1 MSGHLKVFIAI
12 VVLGALAIVGYR
24 FARPFLTDAAQRQT
38 SDAAATRGKA
48 SIGMDSW
55 IGYFPLCSPQME
67 RRMRVEGYVLR
78 CEDDKADYATRFQRL
93 ANGELDFAVSTVDAW
108 LLNGKAFDYPAAIV
122 AVIDESK
129 GGDAIVARRARVPD
143 LDTLKRVSGSKI
155 AFTPASPSEHLL
167 KSIGVHF
174 DLPQLRERRGA
185 WRVEAS
191 GSSDALARLNR
202 GEVDVAVLW
211 EPDVSRALA
220 DPAYVKLIGS
230 DDTEKLIVDVLLASR
245 RVLQERPEL
254 VQAVL
259 EQYFDSLLH
268 YTEDSAALR
277 KDAAAA
283 SGLPADQV
291 EAMLGGVRWVSLNE
305 NGALW
310 FGISPTGVPTDEG
323 LIEAMRSATSV
334 LIAAGDFS
342 TDPIP
347 DGDPYRLTNRQPL
360 SALYLQGSGLAIA
373 GTAVDGL
380 ARTFSALDDAGWA
393 RLREVGTLRI
403 EPISFARGT
412 ANLDEQGVAALAAV
426 AERLSHYPNYR
437 LVVKGHTGIDGEA
450 RANLD
455 LSQKRALAVVE
466 HLIATYRMDQNRIRG
481 LGFGGT
487 QPLARREDES
497 DRAFGYRLPRVE
509 LALVSEPL

>member
-1 MSGHLKVFIAI
+1 MSGHLKVFVAI

-24 FARPFLTDAAQRQT
+24 FARPLLTDAAQRQT

-48 SIGMDSW
+48 TIGVDSW

-67 RRMRVEGYVLR
+67 RRLRAEGYVLR
-78 CEDDKADYATRFQRL
+78 CEDDKADYPTRFQRL
-93 ANGELDFAVSTVDAW
+93 AKGELDFAVSTVDAW
-108 LLNGKAFDYPAAIV
+108 LLNGKAVDYPAAIV

-143 LDTLKRVSGSKI
+143 LETLKRATDTRI

-185 WRVEAS
+185 WRVEAQ
-191 GSSDALARLNR
+191 GSSDALARLER

-220 DPAYVKLIGS
+220 DPSFIKLIGS

-254 VQAVL
+254 VEAVL
-259 EQYFDSLLH
+259 SQYFASLLH
-268 YTEDSAALR
+268 YTEDPAALR
-277 KDAAAA
+277 REAAAA
-283 SGLPADQV
+283 TGLPSDQV
-291 EAMLGGVRWVSLNE
+291 DAMLGGVRWVSLNE
-305 NGALW
+305 NGAAW
-310 FGISPTGVPTDEG
+310 FGISPSGIPAEEG
-323 LIEAMRSATSV
+323 LIDAMRSATAV
-334 LIAAGDFS
+334 LIGAGDFS
-342 TDPIP
+342 ADPIP

-360 SALYLQGSGLAIA
+360 SALYLRDSGGVSGAA
-373 GTAVDGL
+373 TDGL
-380 ARTFSALDDAGWA
+380 ARPFAALDDAGWA

-412 ANLDEQGVAALAAV
+412 ANLDDQGVAALAAV

-437 LVVKGHTGIDGEA
+437 LVVKGHTGVDGEP
-450 RANLD
+450 RANLE

-466 HLIATYRMDQNRIRG
+466 HLIATYRMDANRIRG

-487 QPLARREDES
+487 QPPARRDGES